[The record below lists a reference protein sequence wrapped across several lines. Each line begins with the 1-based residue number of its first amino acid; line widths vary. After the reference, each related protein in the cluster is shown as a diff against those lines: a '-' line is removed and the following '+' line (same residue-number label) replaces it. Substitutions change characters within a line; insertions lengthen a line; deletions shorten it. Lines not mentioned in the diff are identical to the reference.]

1 MVRKEAMN
9 KLILSEVQGLGFTGI
24 ELLALVTN
32 TSFDVVFYANVA
44 GNFLQS
50 NAMADQ
56 GLIDPVKL
64 AAFYNRVATII
75 RSDANFDSTALNIVK
90 VNRNN
95 EVSVSTK
102 ERDSRVYA
110 IKKEWRTAILKP

>member
-1 MVRKEAMN
+1 MN
-9 KLILSEVQGLGFTGI
+9 KLILSEVQGLGFNGI

-32 TSFDVVFYANVA
+32 TAFDVVFYANVA
-44 GNFLQS
+44 GNILQS

-64 AAFYNRVATII
+64 ADFYNRVATII
-75 RSDANFDSTALNIVK
+75 RSDADFDSTALNIVK

-110 IKKEWRTAILKP
+110 IKKEWRATILKP